1 MGSLANQYISQS
13 YTSLIH
19 LGSDTTASANL
30 VQLQDGLGNGL
41 GISVNTQGD
50 ISASNS
56 VTTLNLNV
64 MSDTEL
70 SGAFSLNTYFTAS
83 TIPYFNSTQP
93 FFNDTVYVTGSYPTN
108 NYPPSIADVEV
119 GWLGNG
125 INVTNGVVTA
135 VSKSVS
141 GYYITMAG
149 QFPQSSQYYTFTGRT
164 SPTARIYGALEISEN
179 LVVSGTFDIEGK
191 VVVNDNVVVNG
202 TLSVSSS
209 TSITGALDVRETL
222 TASAALIEN
231 DLIVSGTLF
240 ASKVV
245 TLIESSSVI
254 YSSGS
259 NILGDEVSDT
269 QTLIG
274 ATIMSG
280 SATLSGSMSITNN
293 LSVTNNISSSTISGI
308 GNVTLYSTS
317 VDSRLVYIETTF
329 STSVDSRLDFLE
341 GPFSTSV
348 DARLDLV
355 EATASYLNT
364 TFSTSVDSR
373 LDYIETTFSTS
384 VDSRLDYIETTFST
398 SVDSRL
404 DYLETTFSTSV
415 DTRLDELEFSSSYI
429 NTTFSTSVD
438 LRLDN
443 LEAWSSSLQIDFA
456 TQAELNAATASLINQ
471 IDTKLNTSSFNAY
484 TQSYSSS
491 VASQFSA
498 SAASV
503 TALSSSVASTILNL
517 STSVDSRLDLVESSV
532 TTLNSYTSSNNS
544 RWSVLDA
551 KTGSYAT
558 TGSNVFIGN
567 QTITGSLILSSS
579 AAVELTTIGNSVFS
593 GSVTGRV
600 VPITI
605 ASSTASMDC
614 SLGNFF
620 TLTLGSATNT
630 RLIPTNIQPGET
642 ISLRI
647 TQPATTGSLTYPS
660 SIKFPATLGYSA
672 SIYANAVDILTFV
685 SFDSTNLFSVAV
697 KNMQ

>member
-83 TIPYFNSTQP
+83 TPAYFNSTQP
-93 FFNDTVYVTGSYPTN
+93 FFTDTVYVTGSYPTN

-119 GWLGNG
+119 GWLCNG

-149 QFPQSSQYYTFTGRT
+149 QFPQSSQYYTFTGRS
-164 SPTARIYGALEISEN
+164 SPTAKIYGGLEISEN
-179 LVVSGTFDIEGK
+179 LIVSGTFDIEGRI
-191 VVVNDNVVVNG
+191 VVND
-202 TLSVSSS
+202 
-209 TSITGALDVRETL
+209 DVRINGNLAVSGATSL
-222 TASAALIEN
+222 TGSLAITQNITASNALITN
-231 DLIVSGTLF
+231 DLNVGGTLF

-245 TLIESSSVI
+245 TLIESASII

-259 NILGDEVSDT
+259 NILGDEVSDI

-274 ATIMSG
+274 STIMSG
-280 SATLSGSMSITNN
+280 SASLSGSMSITNN

-384 VDSRLDYIETTFST
+384 VDLRLDEVEVTASYLNTTFST

-404 DYLETTFSTSV
+404 DYLEGTF
-415 DTRLDELEFSSSYI
+415 
-429 NTTFSTSVD
+429 
-438 LRLDN
+438 
-443 LEAWSSSLQIDFA
+443 
-456 TQAELNAATASLINQ
+456 
-471 IDTKLNTSSFNAY
+471 
-484 TQSYSSS
+484 
-491 VASQFSA
+491 
-498 SAASV
+498 
-503 TALSSSVASTILNL
+503 
-517 STSVDSRLDLVESSV
+517 STSVDSRLDLVESTASYLNTTFSTSV
-532 TTLNSYTSSNNS
+532 DTRLDALEFFSTSVQLDFVTQAELGVATGSLINLIDTKLNTSSYNADSASFNTRINS
-544 RWSVLDA
+544 LNVNTSSL
-551 KTGSYAT
+551 AT
-558 TGSNVFIGN
+558 TGSNNFVGN

-579 AAVELTTIGNSVFS
+579 AAIELGVIGNSVFS
-593 GSVTGRV
+593 GSVRGNV
-600 VPITI
+600 VPLTIT
-605 ASSTASMDC
+605 SLTASMDC
-614 SLGNFF
+614 SLSNFF
-620 TLTLGSATNT
+620 TLNLASGSATH
-630 RLIPTNIQPGET
+630 ISASNILPGET
-642 ISLRI
+642 ITLRVNQASSVLG
-647 TQPATTGSLTYPS
+647 TATYSP
-660 SIKFPATLGYSA
+660 SIKFPANLGYVATPTLS
-672 SIYANAVDILTFV
+672 AVDVITFV
-685 SFDSTNLFSVAV
+685 TFDSSSILAVATNNLV
-697 KNMQ
+697 

>member
-30 VQLQDGLGNGL
+30 VELQDGLGNGL
-41 GISVNTQGD
+41 GISVNTEGD

-56 VTTLNLNV
+56 VKTLDLFV
-64 MSDTEL
+64 MRDTEL
-70 SGAFSLNTYFTAS
+70 SGAFNLNTYITAS

-93 FFNDTVYVTGSYPTN
+93 FFTDTVYVTGSYAANT
-108 NYPPSIADVEV
+108 YPPSIADVEV
-119 GWLGNG
+119 GWLCNG

-141 GYYITMAG
+141 GYYITVG
-149 QFPQSSQYYTFTGRT
+149 GEFPQSSQYYTFTGRT
-164 SPTARIYGALEISEN
+164 SPTAHIYGALEISEN

-191 VVVNDNVVVNG
+191 VVVNDDVVVNG

-274 ATIMSG
+274 STIMSG
-280 SATLSGSMSITNN
+280 SAALSGSMSITNN

-329 STSVDSRLDFLE
+329 STSVDSRLDYLE
-341 GPFSTSV
+341 GTFSTSV
-348 DARLDLV
+348 DLRLDEV
-355 EATASYLNT
+355 EATSSYLYT

-384 VDSRLDYIETTFST
+384 VDSRLDEVEATAS
-398 SVDSRL
+398 
-404 DYLETTFSTSV
+404 YLNTTFSTSV

-503 TALSSSVASTILNL
+503 TALSSSVSSTILNL

-558 TGSNVFIGN
+558 TGSNVFVGN

-672 SIYANAVDILTFV
+672 SIFPNAVDILTFV

>member
-56 VTTLNLNV
+56 VTALSLNV

-83 TIPYFNSTQP
+83 TPAYFNSTQP
-93 FFNDTVYVTGSYPTN
+93 FFTDTVYVTGSYPTN

-119 GWLGNG
+119 GWLCNG
-125 INVTNGVVTA
+125 INVTNGIVTA

-179 LVVSGTFDIEGK
+179 LIVSGTFDIEGK
-191 VVVNDNVVVNG
+191 ITVNDDVRVNG
-202 TLSVSSS
+202 NLSVSGA
-209 TSITGALDVRETL
+209 TSLTGSLAITQNI
-222 TASAALIEN
+222 TASNALITN

-245 TLIESSSVI
+245 TLIESASII

-274 ATIMSG
+274 SVIMSG
-280 SATLSGSMSITNN
+280 SASLTGSMGISNN
-293 LSVTNNISSSTISGI
+293 LNVIGNISSSTISGI

-329 STSVDSRLDFLE
+329 STSVDSRLDYLE

-348 DARLDLV
+348 DARLDVV
-355 EATASYLNT
+355 EATASLY
-364 TFSTSVDSR
+364 VP
-373 LDYIETTFSTS
+373 
-384 VDSRLDYIETTFST
+384 FST

-415 DTRLDELEFSSSYI
+415 DSRLDVVE
-429 NTTFSTSVD
+429 
-438 LRLDN
+438 
-443 LEAWSSSLQIDFA
+443 
-456 TQAELNAATASLINQ
+456 ATASLYVP
-471 IDTKLNTSSFNAY
+471 F
-484 TQSYSSS
+484 
-491 VASQFSA
+491 
-498 SAASV
+498 
-503 TALSSSVASTILNL
+503 
-517 STSVDSRLDLVESSV
+517 STSVDSRLDLVESTSSYLNTTFSTSVDARLDAVEAFTSSLGLV
-532 TTLNSYTSSNNS
+532 TTASFQAYTASISSSLNSIYQTTASLNAYTQSNDIALNNLSQSVSSSNGVTNGRIDLLS
-544 RWSVLDA
+544 SF
-551 KTGSYAT
+551 TGSYAT
-558 TGSNVFIGN
+558 TGSNNFIGN
-567 QTITGSLILSSS
+567 QSITGSLILSSS
-579 AAVELTTIGNSVFS
+579 AAIELEVIGNSVFS
-593 GSVTGRV
+593 GSVRGQV
-600 VPITI
+600 FPITI
-605 ASSTASMDC
+605 LSNTASMDC
-614 SLGNFF
+614 GLGNFF
-620 TLTLGSATNT
+620 TVTLPSGSTRFEATNI
-630 RLIPTNIQPGET
+630 RPGET
-642 ISLRI
+642 LSLRI
-647 TQPATTGSLTYPS
+647 TNTTSGSQFTGSASVKFPNGFSYVPTTVTS
-660 SIKFPATLGYSA
+660 SI
-672 SIYANAVDILTFV
+672 DIITFLTFDTG
-685 SFDSTNLFSVAV
+685 SIFAVAANYFV
-697 KNMQ
+697 